1 MAGLYSCGVDSADL
15 WPNIYTI
22 NVPGGCNANNV
33 NSGRFA
39 GKNAAAYIGEAKLGA
54 VSSEGDTSP
63 SVISQTWT
71 VPEGDLRDGE
81 YSDTERGMF
90 GGITV
95 TVAVEGGKIA
105 SISQTNELE
114 TTYVGVPAMED
125 VLIPAV
131 VDGQTLDVDV
141 VGGAT
146 RTSIGFLNAVQAC
159 LEQAV

>member
-1 MAGLYSCGVDSADL
+1 MRTSTGIVRCIDSL
-15 WPNIYTI
+15 
-22 NVPGGCNANNV
+22 
-33 NSGRFA
+33 GRFVIP
-39 GKNAAAYIGEAKLGA
+39 KEMRRHLQI
-54 VSSEGDTSP
+54 SEGDLLEVS
-63 SVISQTWT
+63 
-71 VPEGDLRDGE
+71 
-81 YSDTERGMF
+81 
-90 GGITV
+90 
-95 TVAVEGGKIA
+95 VEGGKIA
-105 SISQTNELE
+105 SICQTNELE